1 MIELNDFFNDGFGWA
16 CRKCSEELATEV
28 HLAAGPFGPAAELAR
43 FFREG
48 EVEGGGPRLETLA
61 LAKWTD
67 RTRQFLACPRC
78 GLVESVDRS

>member
-16 CRKCSEELATEV
+16 CRHCTRELAAQNS
-28 HLAAGPFGPAAELAR
+28 AAATAPATDLAR

-48 EVEGGGPRLETLA
+48 EVEGGGPRLETWA

-67 RTRQFLACPRC
+67 KTRQFLVCPRC
-78 GLVESVDRS
+78 GLVEPVNKS

>member
-16 CRKCSEELATEV
+16 CRHCTVELTAIDIAAAT
-28 HLAAGPFGPAAELAR
+28 APAAELAR

-48 EVEGGGPRLETLA
+48 EVEGGGPRMETGA

-67 RTRQFLACPRC
+67 KTRQFLVCPRC
-78 GLVESVDRS
+78 GLVEAVDKS